1 MQYLSYS
8 IYIVSYVFYVV
19 FLYFSVFHT
28 FIYGWVVKGYD
39 LIFIFLLFMAC
50 ICFFI
55 CYFRFIQSAITPA
68 KTNRKLKTGD
78 QKMTKIQ
85 IEFCKLHDWFVMT
98 FADGVVISDTEVL
111 DDGTVENSEIFF
123 SDFEELLRHV
133 GY

>member
-1 MQYLSYS
+1 
-8 IYIVSYVFYVV
+8 
-19 FLYFSVFHT
+19 
-28 FIYGWVVKGYD
+28 
-39 LIFIFLLFMAC
+39 
-50 ICFFI
+50 
-55 CYFRFIQSAITPA
+55 
-68 KTNRKLKTGD
+68 
-78 QKMTKIQ
+78 MTKIQ